1 LKIPESVRIGGVE
14 YQIEYIPNLRDGNRL
29 LYGQIDY
36 DNNKLYLS
44 ENDGTGHQNRC
55 ITLLHEVLHGIR
67 EHACMEIENEEK
79 IVEMFSKGLYQFLQ
93 DNGCRLFD
101 IKSKENDN

>member
-1 LKIPESVRIGGVE
+1 MKIPESVRIGGVE
-14 YQIEYIPNLRDGNRL
+14 YEIEYVENLRQGSRL
-29 LYGQIDY
+29 LYGQIDF
-36 DNNKLYLS
+36 
-44 ENDGTGHQNRC
+44 ENDKLRLSTSDGVGHQHRC

-67 EHACMEIENEEK
+67 EHSCMEIENEEEV
-79 IVEMFSKGLYQFLQ
+79 VEMFSKGLYQFLQ